1 MTMTQTIA
9 LAPAAEVH
17 AAEAERARQRRRR
30 FQKLIKR
37 ALALAVLAGIG
48 LVVARA
54 LMPAPVTV
62 ELGPVTRG
70 SLQITVEETG
80 RTRVRDRFVVSAPV
94 TGRLARIDLRPGDR
108 VQSGAPLARL
118 APLPPPLLDRRTRAE
133 LQARVAAARFIE
145 RQSHTQVAQAAHNL
159 AQAEREENR
168 ARVLAA
174 SEAVTATEL
183 ERAEL
188 ALRVR
193 RDEPASAEF
202 GARVADEELRRARVS
217 LGQPGAESGEAVI
230 LSSPVAGQVLRVL
243 QESEGVVAAGAPVVE
258 IGDPAALEV
267 VVDVLTADAVAIRPG
282 AKVQLDSWGGELSL
296 SGHVRRV
303 EPSAFTRVSALG
315 VEEQRVNVVIDLDG
329 PPERWAQLGD
339 GFRVEARIVAGEVAS
354 AVLVP
359 SGALVRSGSGWAVYH
374 VDDRGRARLQPVT
387 IGPRNS
393 RAVVVQAGV
402 TPGQTL
408 VLYPG
413 DRLRDGVAVR
423 ARAN

>member
-1 MTMTQTIA
+1 MTQTIA
-9 LAPAAEVH
+9 LTAAAEVH
-17 AAEAERARQRRRR
+17 ADEAERARQRHRR
-30 FQKLIKR
+30 FQKLTKR
-37 ALALAVLAGIG
+37 GLALAVLAGIG

-133 LQARVAAARFIE
+133 LQARVAAARFAE
-145 RQSHTQVAQAAHNL
+145 RQSHVQVAQAAHNL
-159 AQAEREENR
+159 AQAEREEKR
-168 ARVLAA
+168 ARTLAA

-193 RDEPASAEF
+193 RDELASAEF

-217 LGQPGAESGEAVI
+217 LGQQPGAEPGEAVT

-243 QESEGVVAAGAPVVE
+243 QENEGVVAAGAPVVE

-282 AKVQLDSWGGELSL
+282 AKVQLDSWGGALSL
-296 SGHVRRV
+296 PGHVRRV

-315 VEEQRVNVVIDLDG
+315 VEEQRVNVLIDLDG

-413 DRLRDGVAVR
+413 DRLRDGVAVQ
-423 ARAN
+423 ARTN